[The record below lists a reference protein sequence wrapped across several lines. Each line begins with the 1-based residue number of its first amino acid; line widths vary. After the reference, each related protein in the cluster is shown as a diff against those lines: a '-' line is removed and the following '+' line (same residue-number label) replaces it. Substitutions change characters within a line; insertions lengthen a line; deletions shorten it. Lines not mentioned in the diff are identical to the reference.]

1 MKKIIIDKA
10 TLDCPICGSKNSIR
24 VGDRWID
31 GIMDPK
37 TAVYGRA
44 VSFPMV
50 MGRGDNPPIEA
61 SFMRYHCLE
70 CNTRFR
76 ESSELLVTKVSE
88 EELRDWVGEDEY
100 EKTVSQPSD
109 RKFYYVC
116 PKCGNKS
123 SVEPYCLECGARF
136 DPELARRPYY
146 EK

>member
-1 MKKIIIDKA
+1 
-10 TLDCPICGSKNSIR
+10 
-24 VGDRWID
+24 
-31 GIMDPK
+31 
-37 TAVYGRA
+37 
-44 VSFPMV
+44 
-50 MGRGDNPPIEA
+50 
-61 SFMRYHCLE
+61 MRYHCLE